1 MTAPEITSLIS
12 AVALLLAGLGAREIL
27 PEIWVRLTGRE
38 DRERALI
45 RELRAEVTDMQ
56 TKIDRLR
63 ADRDHQ
69 AARYRRVSEHA
80 SHLRRILY
88 DLGHSGQVPDWP
100 EGED

>member
-1 MTAPEITSLIS
+1 MTPDT
-12 AVALLLAGLGAREIL
+12 VTLLAALAGVLTALGARELL
-27 PEIWVRLTGRE
+27 PAIWARMVGRE

-45 RELRAEVTDMQ
+45 RELRAEIGDMQ